1 MKCGISV
8 TQEVKDLYK
17 KEVQPRK
24 NTKAGFVIK
33 INEKDEIEIEKT
45 FDDPKTFDIEEDLKS
60 LPTDDSRIIVLNYH
74 FTKEGSNAD
83 MSELL
88 AILWCPSSLPGKKK
102 MKYSTS
108 FKGII
113 QQLPALKIDI
123 QADCL
128 GDITK
133 EKIIKKLS

>member
-1 MKCGISV
+1 MRCGINV
-8 TQEVKDLYK
+8 IEEIKTLYK

-24 NTKAGFVIK
+24 NTKAGFILQ
-33 INEKDEIEIEKT
+33 INEKDEIEIVKI
-45 FDDPKTFDIEEDLKS
+45 FDDPSSFDIEEDLKS
-60 LPTDDSRIIVLNYH
+60 LPTDDSRIVILNYH
-74 FTKEGSNAD
+74 FTKEGSTAD
-83 MSELL
+83 ISELL

-113 QQLPALKIDI
+113 QQLPALKTNI